1 MRALAQCQ
9 FDRMIFE
16 SGVVRVGAFR
26 SHPSHPSFRDSGASR
41 NFCFVFPRTAVE
53 IQHEHEP
60 AFVANPNIVTFY
72 NQGQPYSL
80 NAISPDGD
88 RCDWFA
94 ADVDTVRDVVRCFDP
109 NVDARPEAP
118 FRLTHGRSE
127 AHTYLLQRR
136 LFHYLAMTKSADILA
151 VEETVIGLL
160 EEVVRSAYAR
170 PTPACNEIRKQRDL
184 VHHLQLILSTRLEEN
199 LALLDV
205 ASQVRMSP
213 YHLCRIFH
221 RSTGTTLHDYRRQLR
236 LRTSLEK
243 VVESTRPLV
252 DVALDA
258 GFSSHSHFTSA
269 FHREFAQTPST
280 LRDRH
285 SAIS

>member
-1 MRALAQCQ
+1 MRALAPCQ

-72 NQGQPYSL
+72 NQGQPYFR

-118 FRLTHGRSE
+118 FRFTHGRSE

-170 PTPACNEIRKQRDL
+170 PTPACNEIREA
-184 VHHLQLILSTRLEEN
+184 TRSRASPATHPQHTPGREPRF
-199 LALLDV
+199 AGCG
-205 ASQVRMSP
+205 SQVRMSP

-236 LRTSLEK
+236 LRTSLEN

-280 LRDRH
+280 LRDRQ